1 MGGVRDV
8 GTVSQEIDIDMDRKG
23 SRKLWSLGV
32 MVIREDY
39 LQERTETKVVVWE
52 NLTNLLVSC
61 KERTYFDQE
70 IETGTQEEDRR
81 NNHHRTPFFSTSI
94 VTYSTIRSLYR

>member
-1 MGGVRDV
+1 M

-39 LQERTETKVVVWE
+39 LQERTETKVVV
-52 NLTNLLVSC
+52 
-61 KERTYFDQE
+61 
-70 IETGTQEEDRR
+70 
-81 NNHHRTPFFSTSI
+81 
-94 VTYSTIRSLYR
+94 